1 MYNDS
6 VLRWFGFASHIG
18 YLKLDGFAA
27 LPYRHFDTHRD
38 KNAFQRTLYTIRWHL
53 ADCNKK
59 SVEHL
64 ASVFHR
70 FCVVGECVA

>member
-1 MYNDS
+1 MMIPCSDGLASPHTS
-6 VLRWFGFASHIG
+6 VTSSWT
-18 YLKLDGFAA
+18 A
-27 LPYRHFDTHRD
+27 LPPYRIGISMPTGG
-38 KNAFQRTLYTIRWHL
+38 KNAFQRTLYMMRWHL